1 MEVRFSLILNVNK
14 FYRSSSLASVCFR
27 RFALVGALT
36 VTLAGSFASAQ
47 VVKAPR
53 YTGGADTQAPVQQLN
68 LPPLPAA
75 ITPHGTVVEDVVVRV
90 NDQIISRSDIERAEE
105 QFEQEASQNKMPQG
119 EVDRAQKNLLRD
131 MIDKQLLISRAKEL
145 GLNADADVIRQL
157 DDIRKQNHMD
167 TMEDLEKA
175 AKQQGISFEDFK
187 AQIRNQILTQQVV
200 REEVGRRLQ
209 MSQADEDKYYTAHK
223 ADFEQPEQV
232 RLSEILVPL
241 SETATS
247 AEIATAEAKATELK
261 AKVTA
266 GATFADVAKK
276 FSGGPS
282 AAQGGELGA
291 FKRGAL
297 AKVLEDATFSL
308 PVGSSTAPI
317 RTRQGFVV
325 LRVNAHDQAGPA
337 PIEQVE
343 QQIQEQLYTQAMQPA
358 LRTYLTKLREEAYID
373 IQPGFVDSGA
383 SASES
388 KPLFTAYAPPPVKK
402 KAAKQAARY
411 DRRTGLAASQKAV
424 VASPDTTGGRTL
436 TGPESRTE
444 PATTTATA
452 AVDPN
457 TGLGVI
463 AAPTATAKPATS
475 SKSSRGSK
483 APKLAKKEK
492 IRFGQAPRNS
502 LPAGTDQTETAS
514 VDGGAVQ
521 PGSTTALAR
530 ATTPTVPNNEPVAPS
545 ANLDDNPLTPVAP
558 PRIKSRYAAKSEE
571 VKEKKANTVSAKQAE
586 KISAKPVARTA
597 DESAIAKV
605 QAAPLGLNGDTTK
618 KAPKPKKVKGAKKE
632 RLEDKKAVKK
642 AAPAPIE
649 QTVSPSLAPTDSTP
663 PATRPGQTQ
672 QVPNSSVPRP
682 ASSTPND
689 TTLPP
694 VTQPVPG
701 TTQSGVPVPP
711 PGV

>member
-1 MEVRFSLILNVNK
+1 MEARFLLNLNVNS
-14 FYRSSSLASVCFR
+14 FNRASLASLCFR
-27 RFALVGALT
+27 RFVLAGALSAAFT
-36 VTLAGSFASAQ
+36 GSFATAQ

-53 YTGGADTQAPVQQLN
+53 YTGGSAEVPAPLPQLN

-105 QFEQEASQNKMPQG
+105 QFQQEAAQNHASPEDM
-119 EVDRAQKNLLRD
+119 DRAQKNLLRD

-167 TMEDLEKA
+167 SLDDLERA

-209 MSQADEDKYYTAHK
+209 MSQADETNYYNAHK
-223 ADFEQPEQV
+223 AEFDQPEQV
-232 RLSEILVPL
+232 HLSEILVPL
-241 SETATS
+241 SETATP
-247 AEIATAEAKATELK
+247 AEIATAEAKAAGLK
-261 AKVTA
+261 ARVAA
-266 GATFADVAKK
+266 GETFADVARKY
-276 FSGGPS
+276 SGGPS
-282 AAQGGELGA
+282 AAQGGDLGA

-308 PVGSSTAPI
+308 PVGSATAPI

-325 LRVNAHDQAGPA
+325 LKVSAHDQPGPA
-337 PIEQVE
+337 PMEQVE

-358 LRTYLTKLREEAYID
+358 LRAYLTKLRNESYVD
-373 IQPGFVDSGA
+373 VQSGFVDSGA
-383 SASES
+383 TASETR
-388 KPLFTAYAPPPVKK
+388 PVFTAYAPPPVKK
-402 KAAKQAARY
+402 KVQRQPTRF
-411 DRRTGLAASQKAV
+411 DRRTGAVVADKAV

-436 TGPESRTE
+436 TGAEAKVE
-444 PATTTATA
+444 PTPTTTA

-463 AAPTATAKPATS
+463 SVPGKRG
-475 SKSSRGSK
+475 KSANGK

-502 LPAGTDQTETAS
+502 LPAGTDDTPTAS

-521 PGSTTALAR
+521 AGTTTALAR
-530 ATTPTVPNNEPVAPS
+530 ATTPTVPNNEAARPP

-558 PRIKSRYAAKSEE
+558 PREKTRFASKAAE
-571 VKEKKANTVSAKQAE
+571 VKVKKATTVSARQAE
-586 KISAKPVARTA
+586 KVSTKPLTRTSDEAATAKA
-597 DESAIAKV
+597 
-605 QAAPLGLNGDTTK
+605 QAAPLGLNGDTSK
-618 KAPKPKKVKGAKKE
+618 KPKKPKKVKGAQKE
-632 RLEDKKAVKK
+632 RLEDKKPVKK
-642 AAPAPIE
+642 AAPTPVE
-649 QTVSPSLAPTDSTP
+649 QTASPTLAPTDATP
-663 PATRPGQTQ
+663 PVTKPNQTPP
-672 QVPNSSVPRP
+672 VLNSSVPRP
-682 ASSTPND
+682 ASSIPND
-689 TTLPP
+689 TMLPP
-694 VTQPVPG
+694 VTRPVPG
-701 TTQSGVPVPP
+701 SAQPGSPAPP
-711 PGV
+711 PGF

>member
-1 MEVRFSLILNVNK
+1 MTLNVSGPLNSPT
-14 FYRSSSLASVCFR
+14 RRNLATVCFR
-27 RFALVGALT
+27 RFVFAGALSA
-36 VTLAGSFASAQ
+36 TLLGSLAAAQ
-47 VVKAPR
+47 GIKAPR
-53 YTGGADTQAPVQQLN
+53 YTGAADTATPQPRLN
-68 LPPLPAA
+68 LPPLPTA

-105 QFEQEASQNKMPQG
+105 QFQQSAVENKASQPDIDK
-119 EVDRAQKNLLRD
+119 AQKNLLRD

-167 TMEDLEKA
+167 SMEDLEKA

-209 MSQADEDKYYTAHK
+209 MNQADETNYYNAHK
-223 ADFEQPEQV
+223 ADFDQPEQV

-241 SETATS
+241 SETATP
-247 AEIATAEAKATELK
+247 AEIAAAEAKANDLK
-261 AKVTA
+261 AKIAA
-266 GATFADVAKK
+266 GDTFADVARK

-308 PVGSSTAPI
+308 PAGASTAPI
-317 RTRQGFVV
+317 RTRQGFVI
-325 LRVNAHDQAGPA
+325 LKVNAHDQAGPA
-337 PIEQVE
+337 PMEQVE
-343 QQIQEQLYTQAMQPA
+343 NQIQEQLYTEAMQPA
-358 LRTYLTKLREEAYID
+358 LRAYLTKLRNDSYID

-388 KPLFTAYAPPPVKK
+388 KPSFTAYAPPPPKK
-402 KAAKQAARY
+402 KKVNSPTRF
-411 DRRTGLAASQKAV
+411 DRRTGAVVPEKAV
-424 VASPDTTGGRTL
+424 IAGPDTTGGRTL
-436 TGPESRTE
+436 TGPESRPE
-444 PATTTATA
+444 AAPPTTVASA
-452 AVDPN
+452 GPAVDPN

-463 AAPTATAKPATS
+463 SSPATP
-475 SKSSRGSK
+475 SKSGKSK
-483 APKLAKKEK
+483 APKLMKKEK
-492 IRFGQAPRNS
+492 IRFGQAPRNA
-502 LPAGTDQTETAS
+502 LPAGTDETPTAS

-521 PGSTTALAR
+521 PGTTTALAR
-530 ATTPTVPNNEPVAPS
+530 VTTPTTPNNEPAAAPS
-545 ANLDDNPLTPVAP
+545 ADLNDNALTPVAP
-558 PRIKSRYAAKSEE
+558 VRQKTRFAAKAAEF
-571 VKEKKANTVSAKQAE
+571 KEKKANTVSAKKAE
-586 KISAKPVARTA
+586 KLSATPVARSS
-597 DESAIAKV
+597 DEATTSKV

-618 KAPKPKKVKGAKKE
+618 KAPKPKKVKGAPKE
-632 RLEDKKAVKK
+632 RLEDKKPTPK
-642 AAPAPIE
+642 AAPTVID
-649 QTVSPSLAPTDSTP
+649 QTASPLLAPTSSTP
-663 PATRPGQTQ
+663 PATRPNQSQ

-682 ASSTPND
+682 ASNTPND

-701 TTQSGVPVPP
+701 APQQGTPVPP
-711 PGV
+711 PGA

>member
-1 MEVRFSLILNVNK
+1 MKLDR
-14 FYRSSSLASVCFR
+14 RTLASVCFR
-27 RFALVGALT
+27 RFVLGVALVAS
-36 VTLAGSFASAQ
+36 AAAASAQ

-53 YTGGADTQAPVQQLN
+53 YSGGPDTPAPTQQLS
-68 LPPLPAA
+68 LPPLPPA

-90 NDQIISRSDIERAEE
+90 NDQIISRSDIERAEQ
-105 QFEQEASQNKMPQG
+105 QFEQDAVQNHVSPAEADK
-119 EVDRAQKNLLRD
+119 AQKNLLRD

-157 DDIRKQNHMD
+157 DDIRKQNHLETMD
-167 TMEDLEKA
+167 DLEKA
-175 AKQQGISFEDFK
+175 AKQQGVSFEDFK

-209 MSQADEDKYYTAHK
+209 MSQADELAYYNEHK

-232 RLSEILVPL
+232 DLSEILVPL
-241 SETATS
+241 SETATP
-247 AEIATAEAKATELK
+247 AEISAAEARANALK
-261 AKVTA
+261 TQVMS
-266 GATFADVAKK
+266 GASFADLAKK
-276 FSGGPS
+276 SSSGDS
-282 AAQGGELGA
+282 AAKGGELGA

-308 PVGSSTAPI
+308 PVGGSTQPI
-317 RTRQGFVV
+317 RTRQGFVI
-325 LRVNAHDQAGPA
+325 LKVNAHDQAGPA

-343 QQIQEQLYTQAMQPA
+343 QQIQEQLYMQAMQPA
-358 LRTYLTKLREEAYID
+358 LRAYLTKLREDSYID

-383 SASES
+383 SPHET
-388 KPLFTAYAPPPVKK
+388 KPTFSAYAPPPVKK
-402 KAAKQAARY
+402 KAVKQTVRY
-411 DRRTGLAASQKAV
+411 DRSGRVVQPKAV
-424 VASPDTTGGRTL
+424 VSSPDTTGGRTL
-436 TGPESRTE
+436 TGAEAAPET
-444 PATTTATA
+444 PAAVA

-463 AAPTATAKPATS
+463 STPAKAGAKT
-475 SKSSRGSK
+475 GSTK

-492 IRFGQAPRNS
+492 IRFGQAPRNA
-502 LPAGTDQTETAS
+502 LPAGTDQTPTTT

-530 ATTPTVPNNEPVAPS
+530 ATTPTTPNNES

-558 PRIKSRYAAKSEE
+558 PKVKTRFAAKAAE
-571 VKEKKANTVSAKQAE
+571 VKAKKATTVSAKKAE
-586 KISAKPVARTA
+586 KINAKPVERTA
-597 DESAIAKV
+597 EETEAAKV
-605 QAAPLGLNGDTTK
+605 QAAPLGLNGDTAK
-618 KAPKPKKVKGAKKE
+618 KKPKPKKDKNAPKE
-632 RLEDKKAVKK
+632 RLEDKKPVPK
-642 AAPAPIE
+642 AAPAQVD
-649 QTVSPSLAPTDSTP
+649 QTVSPTLAPTDATP
-663 PATRPGQTQ
+663 PATKPNQSQ

-682 ASSTPND
+682 ASNVPND

-701 TTQSGVPVPP
+701 SPQQGTPVPP